1 MKKVSFF
8 SLIILLLLP
17 LASCSS
23 PRKDEKLSVTG
34 IYFDTVIQIDAW
46 GVSTSVLDE
55 CKKICENYESLFSNK
70 VKTSEVSRINASA
83 GCSYSINCL

>member
-55 CKKICENYESLFSNK
+55 CKIGRAH
-70 VKTSEVSRINASA
+70 V
-83 GCSYSINCL
+83 

>member
-1 MKKVSFF
+1 MIVFLLFPGYNVIVALQKIPPVRKISMKKVSFF

-46 GVSTSVLDE
+46 GVSTSVLG
-55 CKKICENYESLFSNK
+55 IGRAH
-70 VKTSEVSRINASA
+70 V
-83 GCSYSINCL
+83 